1 MIYNPSSYYP
11 DKIDPLIFFQDVD
24 LEHLEIMEHF
34 QNLIREEKYSEASKY
49 INQQNG
55 IHGAFAGLFNL
66 IENRVYKLQRHLLA
80 KEDIN
85 LHHFSEIEPDIPES
99 EIWID

>member
-1 MIYNPSSYYP
+1 
-11 DKIDPLIFFQDVD
+11 
-24 LEHLEIMEHF
+24 MEHF

-66 IENRVYKLQRHLLA
+66 IENRIYKLQRHLLA
-80 KEDIN
+80 KEDN
-85 LHHFSEIEPDIPES
+85 PHHFSESEPDIPEG